1 MDHGGPHHADP
12 GDEEEAGGSVEVVD
26 PARDGVLPGGEDDA
40 RPDDADGELPP
51 LRHDELLRQ
60 GLGEGVGVGS
70 LSYQHLGEGLVIKD
84 LGVQSLEERER
95 LAGLHGRRVGPLL
108 DVGPLTVTVGG
119 GHVDQRHQLLHLLTQ
134 SDDEGDRP
142 DVHDERLAE
151 VFIEPDG
158 GGTVEH
164 DLCLQRTESVCR
176 TLVEAYLV
184 DESILILN

>member
-12 GDEEEAGGSVEVVD
+12 GDEEEAGGAVEVVD
-26 PARDGVLPGGEDDA
+26 PAGDGVPPGGEDDA
-40 RPDDADGELPP
+40 RPDDTDGQLPP

-70 LSYQHLGEGLVIKD
+70 LSYQHLGEGLVVQD
-84 LGVQSLEERER
+84 LGVQSLEERES

-108 DVGPLTVTVGG
+108 DVWPLTVTVGG
-119 GHVDQRHQLLHLLTQ
+119 GHVDQRLQLLHLLTQ
-134 SDDEGDRP
+134 SDDEGDRT

-158 GGTVEH
+158 RRTVEN
-164 DLCLQRTESVCR
+164 DLCLQWTESVR
-176 TLVEAYLV
+176 RALEGAYLV
-184 DESILILN
+184 DKNILIVN